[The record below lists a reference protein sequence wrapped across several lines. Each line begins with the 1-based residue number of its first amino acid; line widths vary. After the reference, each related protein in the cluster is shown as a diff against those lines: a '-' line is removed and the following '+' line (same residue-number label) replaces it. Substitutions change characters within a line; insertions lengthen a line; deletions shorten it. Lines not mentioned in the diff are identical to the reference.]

1 MKKILMLLCA
11 ALAFGLAGFC
21 QAGTLTDDFSDGNTK
36 GWLASF
42 PKANYGTGNWR
53 LEDGLLRQDL
63 AGDHYKLLLK
73 DFFVS
78 TQTAEAKM
86 SFNGQDGYGGITIW
100 YKDADNWVDILAY
113 PGYAGKGLQVIEKIS
128 GSSKIY
134 DYHYSYKKET
144 WYRLRID
151 ANGANGKIKVYMDD
165 VYLFTH
171 DAETGQRAGLSGLN
185 SGNSGGYFDDFKLTS
200 SDVHGLIANDGKSE
214 CKKGG
219 WRSWADRSFKNQG
232 QCVSQ
237 IASFKK
243 TEKNI

>member
-1 MKKILMLLCA
+1 MKKIIMLLCA
-11 ALAFGLAGFC
+11 ALAFGLAGSC
-21 QAGTLTDDFSDGNTK
+21 QAGALTDDFSDGNTK
-36 GWLASF
+36 GWFASL

-53 LEDGLLRQDL
+53 PEDGLLKQDL

-134 DYHYSYKKET
+134 EHHYSYKKET
-144 WYRLRID
+144 WYRLRVD
-151 ANGANGKIKVYMDD
+151 VNGANGKIKVYMDD

-200 SDVHGLIANDGKSE
+200 SDVHGLIANDSESE

-219 WRSWADRSFKNQG
+219 WRSWAGWSFKNQG

-237 IASFKK
+237 IASSKK
-243 TEKNI
+243 PGKKI